1 MRNAMLEVL
10 QLLIKDLSN
19 TDDALPADTEHNRS
33 QALAG
38 SEEDQE
44 EAQRERGDA
53 RKRQVEQFWGLICER
68 FLDMNSYVR
77 CKCINVCIKLCDLQT
92 KFPAQRNLLIDL
104 SIKSLSDKASS
115 VRKNAISLL
124 TRLILTHPY
133 GAIHGGE
140 LDLAEWQ
147 KRLESI
153 DDQLKE
159 FDGVLDMP
167 NEEDEEDQTITGN
180 TEEADAEKGDEE
192 DDDDDFGDITAG
204 KETQNDEEEQK
215 NTSQKKKKPRASID
229 LNALAAKLSSDDAQK
244 VIRLR
249 LTRRYYVEAV
259 NFIEE
264 LAAAVPQLSL
274 LLVSTS
280 KAEVLE
286 SMEFFRVAHEYK
298 VPGADV
304 GIRRMI
310 HLTWSKD
317 NNSLVMEDGKELK
330 GIKSR
335 LIEVYRSLYFEPIGT
350 LNPRDNVNRIAR
362 NLVERTFG
370 ATLAELTSLEELI
383 STMCGEG
390 MIHDTVIDKLWSVY
404 SSPKPIPRG
413 QRRGAIIVLSMLA
426 IAKKEIVAEH
436 IDTLLGIGL
445 GSLGAKDVVL
455 AKYSCIALGRV
466 GGSVKKVKGA
476 LSDEQV
482 RYPMTH
488 PMFARLRAA
497 IQWPSGSGQWFSLAE
512 HAIQTI
518 YLLGQQPDALCSDLI
533 KQMTIKVFGPGGPSP
548 TRGGMGGSMSVPPTP
563 GSTVSDNMTA
573 TSQSHA
579 SAFALAQLIFV
590 VGHVA
595 LKQIVYLE
603 FVEREYKRR
612 KAEADKSKVLASKDE
627 NKEVS
632 KTTEKGK
639 KSKRGKKGAAE
650 AAAEEEADEL
660 DQVAGNAE
668 DDIGDVVGEVRERE
682 LLYGKQSLLSIFGP
696 AVVHICSNPTTYSN
710 DYLRKAAVL
719 TMCKFMCISSSFCED
734 NLNRVLAIL
743 SDSKDAV
750 VRSNV
755 VIALGD
761 MAISFGNLVD
771 ENSDRLYAGL
781 SDQDLGVKKNTLMVL
796 THLILNGMI
805 KVKGQLGEMAKCLD
819 DEEERVSDLAKLFF
833 SELAT
838 KENAVYNN
846 LPDIISHLSIGQH
859 AVDEETFARTMRF
872 IFTFIDKEKQA
883 ESVVE
888 KLCQRFRSTSE
899 ERQWRDIAFCLSL
912 LPYKSDRSI
921 KRLIEGLPFYQDK
934 LHDAVIFKRFS
945 EILAKARTNRSSA
958 PGSGSGVET
967 EMQEFEQIL
976 EAARVHGLND
986 AEVEAA
992 ATQAKEKK
1000 SRRKR
1005 ETTAPPA
1012 KRGAAAAAPRR
1023 GTRRAPRESV
1033 ASNGDE
1039 SF

>member
-1 MRNAMLEVL
+1 
-10 QLLIKDLSN
+10 
-19 TDDALPADTEHNRS
+19 
-33 QALAG
+33 
-38 SEEDQE
+38 
-44 EAQRERGDA
+44 
-53 RKRQVEQFWGLICER
+53 
-68 FLDMNSYVR
+68 MNSYVR
-77 CKCINVCIKLCDLQT
+77 CKCINVCAKMCDLPT
-92 KFPAQRNLLIDL
+92 KFPSQRNLLIDL

-133 GAIHGGE
+133 GVMHGGE
-140 LDLAEWQ
+140 LDLAEWK
-147 KRLESI
+147 KRLQAI

-167 NEEDEEDQTITGN
+167 NEDDDADQTVTASAEEGEKDDEE
-180 TEEADAEKGDEE
+180 EEE
-192 DDDDDFGDITAG
+192 DDEDGDGDVTAG
-204 KETQNDEEEQK
+204 KQLLDGEEKGEEDEQ
-215 NTSQKKKKPRASID
+215 TSKKKKKPRASID
-229 LNALAAKLSSDDAQK
+229 LNALAAKLSSADAEK
-244 VIRLR
+244 VVRLR
-249 LTRRYYVEAV
+249 LTRRYYVEAI

-310 HLTWSKD
+310 HLIWSKD

-335 LIEVYRSLYFEPIGT
+335 LIEVYRSLYFEP
-350 LNPRDNVNRIAR
+350 LNNLGPRDNVNRIAR

-390 MIHDTVIDKLWSVY
+390 MIHEDVVDKLWSVY

-436 IDTLLGIGL
+436 IDTLLGVGL

-533 KQMTIKVFGPGGPSP
+533 KQMTLKVFGPGGPSH
-548 TRGGMGGSMSVPPTP
+548 TRGGSMSVPPTP
-563 GSTVSDNMTA
+563 GSVVSESVNA
-573 TSQSHA
+573 NPQSHT
-579 SAFALAQLIFV
+579 SAFTLAQLIFV

-612 KAEADKSKVLASKDE
+612 KAEADKTKVLTTKDDNKEASKG
-627 NKEVS
+627 
-632 KTTEKGK
+632 TEKGK

-650 AAAEEEADEL
+650 AAAAAAEEEADEL

-696 AVVHICSNPTTYSN
+696 VVVHICSNPSTYSN
-710 DYLRKAAVL
+710 DYLRRAAVL
-719 TMCKFMCISSSFCED
+719 TLCKFMCISSSFCED
-734 NLNRVLAIL
+734 NLSRVLSIL

-934 LHDAVIFKRFS
+934 LHDAVIIKRFS

-958 PGSGSGVET
+958 PASGSGVET
-967 EMQEFEQIL
+967 EMQEFEQTL

-986 AEVEAA
+986 AEAEAEAA
-992 ATQAKEKK
+992 ASRAKQTR

-1012 KRGAAAAAPRR
+1012 RKAAAPASTRR
-1023 GTRRAPRESV
+1023 GTRRAAPRESI
-1033 ASNGDE
+1033 ASTGDE
-1039 SF
+1039 SL